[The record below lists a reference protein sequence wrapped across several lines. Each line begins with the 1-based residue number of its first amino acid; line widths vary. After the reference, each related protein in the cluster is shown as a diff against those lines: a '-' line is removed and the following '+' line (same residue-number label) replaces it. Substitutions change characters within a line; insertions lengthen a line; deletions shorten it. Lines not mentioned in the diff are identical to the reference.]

1 MAKPA
6 NQTNDYDPQIVN
18 ALLGKIDGYDRDLM
32 SERGSY
38 MSTCRGIRE
47 NIKAVYDEA
56 KAQGIPTKE
65 LRTLV
70 KIRHNERKNIELF
83 SELESDQQDNLARL
97 AATEKVKDLPLWRA
111 SFEPKPKPGVDIAR
125 HAAGEHPD
133 SGKDWEKGFKP
144 LN

>member
-6 NQTNDYDPQIVN
+6 NQTNDYDPHVIN
-18 ALLGKIDGYDRDLM
+18 ALLGKIDGYDRDLL

-38 MSTCRGIRE
+38 MATCRGIRE
-47 NIKAVYDEA
+47 SMKAVYDEA
-56 KAQGIPTKE
+56 KTAGIPTKE

-70 KIRHNERKNIELF
+70 AIRKNERKNTELF
-83 SELESDQQDNLARL
+83 NELEGDQQDNLARL

-111 SFEPKPKPGVDIAR
+111 SFDNKPAPGVDIAR
-125 HAAGEHPD
+125 TASGEHPD
-133 SGKDWEKGFKP
+133 SGKDWERGFKP